1 MQLDWCAILPVLRL
15 EKGDKVRVHKDPC
28 HRVVSIIVFD
38 PLVSAS
44 VVVHLKAGPQ
54 LNCSFRGGK
63 FYQDDVRDGAGVVGL
78 ERQVKVIPQD
88 IETLLECFLWSI
100 FAIYIHNRSFS

>member
-1 MQLDWCAILPVLRL
+1 MLRL

-28 HRVVSIIVFD
+28 HRVVSIVVFD

-54 LNCSFRGGK
+54 LNCSFRGGEL
-63 FYQDDVRDGAGVVGL
+63 YQDDVRDGAGVVGR

-88 IETLLECFLWSI
+88 IEALLECFL
-100 FAIYIHNRSFS
+100 

>member
-1 MQLDWCAILPVLRL
+1 MVRL

-28 HRVVSIIVFD
+28 YRIVSIVVFD

-63 FYQDDVRDGAGVVGL
+63 LYQDDVRDGAGVVGR

-88 IETLLECFLWSI
+88 NRYRSSPGMFLMVNLRNFYS
-100 FAIYIHNRSFS
+100 

>member
-63 FYQDDVRDGAGVVGL
+63 FYQDDVRDGAL
-78 ERQVKVIPQD
+78 S
-88 IETLLECFLWSI
+88 L
-100 FAIYIHNRSFS
+100 IHI

>member
-1 MQLDWCAILPVLRL
+1 MQLDWCTILPVLRL

-78 ERQVKVIPQD
+78 QRQVKVIPQD

-100 FAIYIHNRSFS
+100 FAIYTHNRSFS